1 MTNVYRFADYKRRMR
16 VFCFTRPELNLLLS
30 LYSRRVIAGVWKV
43 YAIDHEGGIA
53 QFSIFSHAR
62 AQPLYTIVKRR
73 LPSDRSPHSLVL
85 KENAKIAQS
94 DDLSGAL
101 AVFDRNL
108 KLVSP

>member
-1 MTNVYRFADYKRRMR
+1 MTNVVRFADHKRRMA
-16 VFCFTRPELNLLLS
+16 VFCFTRPELDLLLS
-30 LYSRRVIAGVWKV
+30 LYSRRVIAGVWKA

-62 AQPLYTIVKRR
+62 ARPLYTIVKRR
-73 LPSDRSPHSLVL
+73 RSSDRSPSYMVL

-94 DDLSGAL
+94 DNLSGAL
-101 AVFDRNL
+101 AVFDRDL

>member
-16 VFCFTRPELNLLLS
+16 VFCFTRPELDLLLS
-30 LYSRRVIAGVWKV
+30 LYSRRVIAGVWKA

-73 LPSDRSPHSLVL
+73 LPSDRSPNYFVL

-94 DDLSGAL
+94 DNLSGAL
-101 AVFDRNL
+101 AVFDRYL
-108 KLVSP
+108 KLVLP